1 MLQTLKILSGMAG
14 APARHHHVDW
24 VKLKISAKNALSRK
38 HQAKGGIIPHPL

>member
-14 APARHHHVDW
+14 TSARHHHVDW
-24 VKLKISAKNALSRK
+24 VKLNFFAKNALSRK